1 MRAIYHQSLFAR
13 RPECRLAGYS
23 AIATPGR
30 SGLQLRLAVIENY
43 SLLDPAVA
51 AFVCIPA
58 LLLAALLAGTVNAWR
73 RSGSTSRQ
81 ATRAAAVVGVLAAA
95 WMGVTWWLAAAGV
108 LQRWDRVPPPFGLLL
123 IAIVALA
130 VLIVLSPL
138 GARIADTTPLWMLVG
153 VQAFRLPLELAMHA
167 MAERGVMPAQ
177 MTYTGR
183 NFDIV
188 TGASAILVAGLLL
201 AGRAGRRLVLAWNV
215 LGLALLVNV
224 VIVAIV
230 STPIFRMF
238 GDDQLN
244 VFVTY
249 PPFVWLPAVMV
260 LAALAGH
267 LLIFRALRA
276 RDRGSVR

>member
-1 MRAIYHQSLFAR
+1 LR
-13 RPECRLAGYS
+13 RPVALDYNWRGT
-23 AIATPGR
+23 IV
-30 SGLQLRLAVIENY
+30 VIENY

-58 LLLAALLAGTVNAWR
+58 LLLVGLIAATGSAWR
-73 RSGSTSRQ
+73 RSGSTSSQ
-81 ATRAAAVVGVLAAA
+81 AALAAAVVGVLAAA
-95 WMGVTWWLAAAGV
+95 WMGVSWRLAATGA

-123 IAIVALA
+123 VAIIALA
-130 VLIVLSPL
+130 ILIVLSPL
-138 GARIADTTPLWMLVG
+138 GSRLAATIPLWMLVG
-153 VQAFRLPLELAMHA
+153 VQAFRLPLELAMHT
-167 MAERGVMPAQ
+167 MAERGVMPVQ

-188 TGASAILVAGLLL
+188 TGASAIVVAGLLL
-201 AGRAGRRLVLAWNV
+201 GGAAGRRLALAWNI
-215 LGLALLVNV
+215 LGLALLLNV
-224 VIVAIV
+224 IIVAVV

-267 LLIFRALRA
+267 LLIFRALGSRGRQSRQ
-276 RDRGSVR
+276 RDADDRRR